1 MANLND
7 QTGTTVYY
15 ANDIR
20 KIICEQDFG
29 STLMNGMV
37 KAYCER
43 VQRME
48 RTLQSVSDV
57 LTAAKLMGLD
67 IVDISL
73 LEKVLY
79 ETL

>member
-29 STLMNGMV
+29 SEFMNGMV

-43 VQRME
+43 TRRME
-48 RTLQSVSDV
+48 RTLQALTDYI
-57 LTAAKLMGLD
+57 TAAKVMGLD
-67 IVDISL
+67 LVDISL